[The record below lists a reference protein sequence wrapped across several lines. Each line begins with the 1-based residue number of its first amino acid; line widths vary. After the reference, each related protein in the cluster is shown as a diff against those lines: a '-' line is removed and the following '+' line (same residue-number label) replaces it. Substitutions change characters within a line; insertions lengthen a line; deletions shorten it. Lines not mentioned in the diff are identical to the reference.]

1 LAKQKQQQRF
11 DARQII
17 GRARGATSARRIYG
31 KPYEKDGVTIIPAA
45 KISGGYGGGG
55 GNAPDS
61 SEGSGFGVG
70 MHGRPVGAF
79 VIANGKV
86 RWKPALD
93 MTSVVLRAQTLT
105 LAGVLLWS
113 GISALRR
120 R

>member
-1 LAKQKQQQRF
+1 MAPKQRNDNQRMLA
-11 DARQII
+11 
-17 GRARGATSARRIYG
+17 RARSSLSARRIYG
-31 KPYEKDGVTIIPAA
+31 RPYERDGVTVIPAA

-55 GNAPDS
+55 GSAPDS
-61 SEGSGFGVG
+61 SQGSGFGMG
-70 MHGRPVGAF
+70 LHGRPVGAF

>member
-1 LAKQKQQQRF
+1 LAKQSF
-11 DARQII
+11 DSGRMLA
-17 GRARGATSARRIYG
+17 RARGAASARRIYG
-31 KPYEKDGVTIIPAA
+31 KPYEKDGVTVIPAA
-45 KISGGYGGGG
+45 RISGGWGGGG
-55 GNAPDS
+55 GSAPDS
-61 SEGSGFGVG
+61 SEGGGFGVG
-70 MHGRPVGAF
+70 LHGRPVGAF

>member
-1 LAKQKQQQRF
+1 MAKQQQVQRF
-11 DARQII
+11 DSRGMIR
-17 GRARGATSARRIYG
+17 RARGAASARRIYG
-31 KPYEKDGVTIIPAA
+31 KPYEKDGVTVIPAA

-55 GNAPDS
+55 GTGPDAAQ
-61 SEGSGFGVG
+61 GGGFGVG
-70 MHGRPVGAF
+70 LHGRPVGAF

-113 GISALRR
+113 GIAALLRR
-120 R
+120 